1 MNRSSGI
8 LLPVSALPG
17 PCGIGDLGTDA
28 RDFIDF
34 LAAAGQRYWQI
45 LPLNPPDGAHSP
57 YLSASTFAGSTDLL
71 SPEPFLARGA
81 LTLDEVRAVDWGE
94 DPMRVDYDRVHAGRA
109 ALWDAAFARE
119 RDTAAPALRAALA
132 AEPWLRDYCLYM
144 AVKEE
149 QGGAPWYAWP
159 QSLRDR
165 DAAALAEALERLDD
179 RVLLHAYLQTE
190 FTRQWDA
197 VRAYA
202 HAHGVRIIGDLPMY
216 VAPDSADVWA
226 QPGQFCLDPDGQ
238 PERCRRCPA
247 GLFQRRRPALG
258 QPALR
263 LGCHARGR
271 LPVVEGAHPRRCKA
285 LRCGAYRPF
294 PCHFKL
300 LGGAARR
307 TDRPRRPL
315 GARPR
320 PCAAAGAAHG
330 SAELELIAE
339 DLGTIDDDVRRLVA
353 RSGCPGMRVLLFGFD
368 PSGTSEHRPDRVR
381 AHSVC
386 YVGTHDNAP
395 AAAWAA
401 LGGADADYAM
411 RCLGVYD
418 VARLPEALLR
428 AGMGSRAE
436 LFIAQMQDVLGLG
449 AESRMNTPGTAA
461 GNWVWRL
468 LPGQA
473 DAQTAARLRAR
484 TQAACRI

>member
-1 MNRSSGI
+1 MDRSSGI

-17 PCGIGDLGTDA
+17 PCGIGDLGADA

-81 LTLDEVRAVDWGE
+81 LTAGEVRAIDWGA
-94 DPMRVDYDRVHAGRA
+94 DPMRVDYDRVYAGRT

-119 RDTAAPALRAALA
+119 KASAAPALRAALA

-159 QSLRDR
+159 QPLRDR
-165 DAAALAEALERLDD
+165 SSAALAAALERLDD

-226 QPGQFCLDPDGQ
+226 HRPRRAA
-238 PERCRRCPA
+238 ERRRRCPA

-258 QPALR
+258 QPAL
-263 LGCHARGR
+263 
-271 LPVVEGAHPRRCKA
+271 
-285 LRCGAYRPF
+285 
-294 PCHFKL
+294 
-300 LGGAARR
+300 
-307 TDRPRRPL
+307 
-315 GARPR
+315 
-320 PCAAAGAAHG
+320 
-330 SAELELIAE
+330 
-339 DLGTIDDDVRRLVA
+339 
-353 RSGCPGMRVLLFGFD
+353 
-368 PSGTSEHRPDRVR
+368 
-381 AHSVC
+381 
-386 YVGTHDNAP
+386 
-395 AAAWAA
+395 
-401 LGGADADYAM
+401 
-411 RCLGVYD
+411 
-418 VARLPEALLR
+418 
-428 AGMGSRAE
+428 
-436 LFIAQMQDVLGLG
+436 
-449 AESRMNTPGTAA
+449 
-461 GNWVWRL
+461 
-468 LPGQA
+468 
-473 DAQTAARLRAR
+473 
-484 TQAACRI
+484 